1 MTYAAEAHRVVFL
14 IDNKSFYA
22 SVECVARH
30 LNPLKTPLVVMSEQ
44 ENTNGGLIL
53 ATSPTAKKRYGLQAN
68 VSRQRDLPQDP
79 RLIVVPPRMNL
90 YIKRNLAIN
99 AIFQRFTAGGDCWPY
114 SIDESVLD
122 VTRSWRL
129 FGSSPY
135 AVARRI
141 QDTVHRE
148 LGLYVTIGI
157 GENPLQAKLA
167 LDLFAKHTPDLI
179 GTLSYATFAARIW
192 PITELDS
199 IWSIGAR
206 IARRLNRL
214 GVTSVYDLAHL
225 DQAALKA
232 EFGVIGTQLY
242 ALAWGI
248 DRTVLSRRHRVKSPS
263 IGNSQV
269 LPRDYATQ
277 AEIERV
283 VTEIGQQVAARL
295 RHHHQKAGRVS
306 LSIGFSY
313 AASEEEKR
321 TGFSHSATIPPTNQD
336 AELSAA
342 LVRLFRSAWDG
353 QVVRNVAVSTG
364 HLSPDCG
371 EQLNL
376 LEPVRTQLHRSDLNR
391 ALDAIR
397 TRFGFTR
404 LVYATSLL
412 QGATAISRAGLV
424 GGHNGGNAYD

>member
-1 MTYAAEAHRVVFL
+1 MYAQEPHRVVFL

-53 ATSPTAKKRYGLQAN
+53 ATSPTAKANYGLQAN

-79 RLIVVPPRMNL
+79 ALIVVPPRVNL

-99 AIFQRFTAGGDCWPY
+99 TIFQRFTAAGDCWPY

-129 FGSSPY
+129 FGASPL
-135 AVARRI
+135 AVAKRI
-141 QDTVHRE
+141 QATVHRE
-148 LGLYVTIGI
+148 LGLYLTIGI

-179 GTLSYATFAARIW
+179 GELSYATFAARIW
-192 PITELDS
+192 PLTELDAV
-199 IWSIGAR
+199 WSIGAR
-206 IARRLNRL
+206 TAKRLKRL
-214 GVTSVYDLAHL
+214 GVTSMYDLAHL
-225 DQAALKA
+225 PPAALKA
-232 EFGVIGTQLY
+232 EFGIIGTQLF
-242 ALAWGI
+242 ALAWGV
-248 DRTVLSRRHRVKSPS
+248 DRSELARRIRVRAPS

-277 AEIERV
+277 EEIERV
-283 VTEIGQQVAARL
+283 ITEIAQQVAARL
-295 RHHHQKAGRVS
+295 RHHHRKAGRIS

-313 AASEEEKR
+313 AASAAEQR
-321 TGFSHSATIPPTNQD
+321 SGFSHSATIPPTNQD
-336 AELSAA
+336 APLAAA
-342 LVRLFRSAWDG
+342 LVRLFRKAWQG

-364 HLSPDCG
+364 HLAPDVG

-376 LEPVRTQLHRSDLNR
+376 LEPVRTQLHRTDLNR
-391 ALDAIR
+391 ALDDIR

-412 QGATAISRAGLV
+412 QGATAIARAGLV